1 VVYTLLSKIQKGHL
15 GSPELSSFVLF
26 KNMENRAEQSLAL
39 AYISLYA
46 VSLQVTQVA
55 YFRLRTGDLKSGIPL
70 EDGKV
75 CYH

>member
-1 VVYTLLSKIQKGHL
+1 
-15 GSPELSSFVLF
+15 
-26 KNMENRAEQSLAL
+26 MENRAEQSLAS